1 MFRRQSSTASSISI
15 SLDPNRPVIK
25 NVQKEIDFA
34 LILLRFQNPRE
45 LFAFSP
51 VSISLGFS
59 LIHSG
64 ASGSTRDQIRDFVL
78 KGTSHKHFE
87 KHFAKLNYSLLRAEN
102 GTEMC
107 MANHLFADTALEV
120 KNDYLQKIERLFR
133 SGVTQLPFFE
143 NPHGSAVS
151 INTFVGMKTKNH
163 IGRFMNDLNFPIGR
177 ISALTV
183 LNFLVSGASTI
194 LVNAAYFMSEW
205 STKFDGAYTT
215 KLDFH
220 SSPMGKRQVDF
231 LSSSHPVLYS
241 ENNEFRVLTLRYKA
255 ESFAMS
261 IFLPINRFGLR
272 EAIMGLNS
280 VKVQNLLTR
289 ASEEQM
295 NIQIPKWNIEC
306 DFPLTEAMP
315 LLGVAEMCGPFA
327 ELDDIAPGASIS
339 QVMHKVLIEVGENGT
354 TSTTGAPRKNQ
365 CPPDNVD
372 FLADHPFMFLITKDL
387 HPLFI
392 GTHY

>member
-1 MFRRQSSTASSISI
+1 MGLSDFLSARFRRQSSTASSISI

-51 VSISLGFS
+51 VCISFGFS

-64 ASGSTRDQIRDFVL
+64 AAGSTKDQIRDFVL

-87 KHFAKLNYSLLRAEN
+87 KHFAKLNHSLLRAEN

-107 MANHLFADTALEV
+107 MANHLFADITLEV

-143 NPHGSAVS
+143 NSHGSAVS

-163 IGRFMNDLNFPIGR
+163 IGRFMNDLNFPIG
-177 ISALTV
+177 
-183 LNFLVSGASTI
+183 ASTI
-194 LVNAAYFMSEW
+194 LVNAAYFLSDW
-205 STKFDGAYTT
+205 STKFDGAQTT
-215 KLDFH
+215 KLNFH
-220 SSPMGKRQVDF
+220 TNHMEKRQIDF
-231 LSSSHPVLYS
+231 LSSSRPVLYS

-289 ASEEQM
+289 ANEEQ
-295 NIQIPKWNIEC
+295 IHILIPKWKIEC
-306 DFPLTEAMP
+306 DFPLTDAMP
-315 LLGVAEMCGPFA
+315 LLDVAEMCGPFA

-354 TSTTGAPRKNQ
+354 TSTTDASCEYR

>member
-1 MFRRQSSTASSISI
+1 MGLSDFLSAKFRRQSSTASSISI

-64 ASGSTRDQIRDFVL
+64 AAGSTKDQIRDFVL

-87 KHFAKLNYSLLRAEN
+87 KHFAKLNHSLLRAEN
-102 GTEMC
+102 GTKMC

-163 IGRFMNDLNFPIGR
+163 IARFMNDLNFPI
-177 ISALTV
+177 
-183 LNFLVSGASTI
+183 GASTI

-205 STKFDGAYTT
+205 SIKFDGGYT
-215 KLDFH
+215 KKFDFYTN
-220 SSPMGKRQVDF
+220 PMEKRQVDY

-295 NIQIPKWNIEC
+295 NIQIPKWKIEC
-306 DFPLTEAMP
+306 DFPLTDAMP

-327 ELDDIAPGASIS
+327 ELDNIASGASIS